1 MAAAYCPRPRAVPL
15 AGWLLPGAV
24 GAGTRPAALELP
36 DLGSHVD
43 HVDSGGDE
51 GDDRQ
56 DRDKRHA
63 VRDTGQAHDGRYPED
78 DQPQLLGLLAR
89 RGEGPGRPAHG
100 VDEGPRLDDQGRQH
114 EDLEEPEERG
124 QSSGGEHAYR
134 ISAPAGAWAPERMP
148 DQRPRR
154 GRACQWA
161 RPLVSARVWGD
172 QPR

>member
-36 DLGSHVD
+36 DLGPHVD

-63 VRDTGQAHDGRYPED
+63 VRDTGQADDRRYPED

-124 QSSGGEHAYR
+124 QSSGGEHAFR
-134 ISAPAGAWAPERMP
+134 ISALEGAWGAGADAGPATTPRTSLRMGP
-148 DQRPRR
+148 
-154 GRACQWA
+154 
-161 RPLVSARVWGD
+161 
-172 QPR
+172 